1 VKKIL
6 LPILVLA
13 LAIGLAI
20 PMATPV
26 AANTTTFVS
35 LTPAIAV
42 NVVGDEHTVT
52 ATITPAEAGVP
63 ITFKVTG
70 ANSALGVVDTKVNGT
85 AEFSYIGTNVGV
97 DTIAAFIDYNNDGE
111 WFEDE
116 PIIRATNQWV
126 PAVAEHFV
134 TGGGII
140 KTVNT
145 AKKGNPVERI
155 IWSFGGTVGY
165 RKDGS
170 IKGQFQIVDH
180 SNNKTW
186 HCHNLFD
193 SLEFS
198 GEPTDSP
205 PASLDTAVFTGTF
218 TNNKGDAM
226 YLRVTLWDDQEP
238 GKGFDE
244 IEVEYWDG
252 SHWQPWFSG
261 QPISGGTFQVH
272 EGTRG

>member
-1 VKKIL
+1 MT
-6 LPILVLA
+6 LA
-13 LAIGLAI
+13 LVIGLAI
-20 PMATPV
+20 PMAMPV
-26 AANTTTFVS
+26 AATTTTFVS
-35 LTPAIAV
+35 LTPTSAV

-52 ATITPAEAGVP
+52 ATITPATAGVP
-63 ITFKVTG
+63 ISFVVTG
-70 ANSALGVVDTKVNGT
+70 ANPTSGIVDTQANGT
-85 AEFSYIGTNVGV
+85 AEFTYIGTNIGV
-97 DTIAAFIDYNNDGE
+97 DDIYAYIDYDGDGE
-111 WFEDE
+111 WDE
-116 PIIRATNQWV
+116 CEPLIWGATKEWV
-126 PAVAEHFV
+126 AAKAEHFV

-145 AKKGNPVERI
+145 AKKGNPVEKV
-155 IWSFGGTVGY
+155 IWSFGGNVGY
-165 RKDGS
+165 RKDGT
-170 IKGQFQIVDH
+170 IHGQFQIVDH

-193 SLEFS
+193 SLVFS

-218 TNNKGDAM
+218 TNNKGDEM

-272 EGTRG
+272 EGTKG